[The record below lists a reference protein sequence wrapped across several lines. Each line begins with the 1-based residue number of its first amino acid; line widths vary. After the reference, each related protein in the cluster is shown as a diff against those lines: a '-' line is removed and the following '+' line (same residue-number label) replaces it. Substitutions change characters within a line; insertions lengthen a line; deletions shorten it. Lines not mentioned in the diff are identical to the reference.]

1 MSQFHPLTIAA
12 WLTALS
18 LSSCVSF
25 KARPLNAAR
34 SAADLQG
41 RTLHDAELRK
51 FIAQNSTRVGA
62 QGAGW
67 GLGKLTLAALW
78 LNPAVIVARAEVA
91 AVEAGQI
98 TAGERPNPTLSLSPG
113 YDTTSSGL
121 SPWILTVG
129 LEVPIETAG
138 KRRWRGEEAL
148 RKAEAARLRL
158 AATAWEVRGGVRKA
172 LVAVHSAEQSMAL
185 LEAQEKL
192 QAETV
197 RLLNLQ
203 REAGESS
210 PFQATQARIALTQ
223 SQLALHDAR
232 KQSAVARAELAEAIG
247 VPVSALA
254 DVTLDF
260 TELEAARSV
269 SLPRAKRT
277 ALTNR
282 ADILAAL
289 ADYAAAESTLR
300 LEIAKQYPDLHLG
313 PGYELDQGDNKW
325 SVGLSLELPLLN
337 RNRGHIAEADAAR
350 ELSAA
355 KFLQVQA
362 KALGEIERF
371 HAQWNGARAKAEA
384 TRGLL
389 EEQRK
394 QVTATER
401 MKQTGEIGGLD
412 LVQRRLEANTSA
424 LLLQEAETQEREA
437 LGELEDALQAPA
449 SLPEVHWPKKNR

>member
-1 MSQFHPLTIAA
+1 MSMLHPLTVTACLI
-12 WLTALS
+12 ALS
-18 LSSCVSF
+18 CSSCVSF
-25 KARPLNAAR
+25 QAKPLNAAR
-34 SAADLQG
+34 SAAELQG

-51 FIAQNSTRVGA
+51 FIAHHSTRVGA

-78 LNPAVIVARAEVA
+78 LNPSVVVARAEVA
-91 AVEAGQI
+91 AAEAGQV
-98 TAGERPNPTLSLSPG
+98 TAGERPNPTMSVAPG
-113 YDTTSSGL
+113 YNSTSSGI
-121 SPWILTVG
+121 SPWILTFG
-129 LEVPIETAG
+129 LDVPIETAG

-148 RKAEAARLRL
+148 RKAEAARMRL
-158 AATAWEVRGGVRKA
+158 AATAWEARGGVRKA

-232 KQSAVARAELAEAIG
+232 KQSNVARAELAEAVG

-254 DVTLDF
+254 DVKLDF
-260 TELEAARSV
+260 TEIAAARGV
-269 SLPRAKRT
+269 SLPKAKRT

-313 PGYELDQGDNKW
+313 PGYELDQGENKW
-325 SVGLSLELPLLN
+325 SVGLSLELPILN

-350 ELSAA
+350 EVSAA

-371 HAQWNGARAKAEA
+371 HAQWSGARAKAEA

-389 EEQRK
+389 EDQRK
-394 QVTATER
+394 QVTATEH
-401 MKQTGEIGGLD
+401 MKQTGEIGALD
-412 LVQRRLEANTSA
+412 LVQRQLEANTSA

-449 SLPEVHWPKKNR
+449 SLPEVHWPKNIR